1 MFNRWDFNA
10 HYVVMTYGS
19 QVDWEERF
27 YICPECGE
35 PVYDC
40 DWTSEELSE
49 ALCPICGYNE
59 EELDKEEIEE
69 EKEGEEDDE

>member
-1 MFNRWDFNA
+1 MFNQWEFNA
-10 HYVVMTYGS
+10 NYVSITYGT

-40 DWTSEELSE
+40 DWTNEELHE
-49 ALCPICGYNE
+49 TLCPICGYNE
-59 EELDKEEIEE
+59 NEE
-69 EKEGEEDDE
+69 EEEGEEDDE